1 MFPTKIFDLS
11 QRRSGDRRHAAT
23 KALRLGQVAMRFS
36 LTFPTSYA
44 LLACACLVFG
54 FRLAARRT
62 SDVQTL
68 AETESCDEEVKEVL
82 TEEDARESMKAVRR
96 QGKARRIETLGSR
109 TVKKEFY
116 KRGREQKAGNWSR

>member
-82 TEEDARESMKAVRR
+82 TEESDGDLAAIKAKAHEPCKLVRHSFQMWLGAHECHR
-96 QGKARRIETLGSR
+96 YWWCERI
-109 TVKKEFY
+109 
-116 KRGREQKAGNWSR
+116 